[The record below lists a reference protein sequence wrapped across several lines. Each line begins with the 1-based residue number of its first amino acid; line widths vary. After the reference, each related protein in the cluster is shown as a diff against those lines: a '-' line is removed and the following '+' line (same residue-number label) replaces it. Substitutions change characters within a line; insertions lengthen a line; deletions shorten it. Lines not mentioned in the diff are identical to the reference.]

1 MKRFL
6 SIVLAVITV
15 TALCFVFAS
24 AEDKNPLIPEGLAWE
39 YTDNGGCRVDVH
51 FEGGNA
57 IFSGS
62 NPGTWPEAHTYY
74 DKPITVKVDGSK
86 IAFHFEVAGA
96 GGATNITFIFSSP
109 DKSDAY
115 YFPISCNALNA
126 ANYDTGSGDLLEG
139 TYKGSIKLS
148 DLINAKTNLSG
159 EAFNKDYVTAE
170 GTLTFAGIQV
180 YSVSGAVITVKQL
193 EVVGASADEP
203 TESEEES
210 EEVSEDESEVVSEEE
225 SEVVSE
231 EASEEESTVSEAVS
245 EEASEEVSGETSEGG
260 EEEEN
265 SFPWW
270 LIGVCGGIVVIAVI
284 AIILASKKKKA

>member
-1 MKRFL
+1 
-6 SIVLAVITV
+6 
-15 TALCFVFAS
+15 
-24 AEDKNPLIPEGLAWE
+24 
-39 YTDNGGCRVDVH
+39 
-51 FEGGNA
+51 
-57 IFSGS
+57 
-62 NPGTWPEAHTYY
+62 
-74 DKPITVKVDGSK
+74 
-86 IAFHFEVAGA
+86 
-96 GGATNITFIFSSP
+96 
-109 DKSDAY
+109 
-115 YFPISCNALNA
+115 NA

-193 EVVGASADEP
+193 EVVGANADEP

-210 EEVSEDESEVVSEEE
+210 EEVSEEESEVVSEEE

-231 EASEEESTVSEAVS
+231 EASEEESTASEAVS

-260 EEEEN
+260 EEEN

-270 LIGVCGGIVVIAVI
+270 IIGVCGGIVVIAVI